1 MLGVFLIWYSIYSA
15 TPEER
20 KITLYHIANA
30 EPGWIILSIGL
41 GLLSHILRAY
51 RWKFLLH
58 PIGYDIKLSNSFM
71 SVMAGYLSNLGIP
84 RSGEVLRAG
93 LASNYEK
100 IPFQKAFGTVISER
114 LVDLLLLII
123 VVTVTLLLEFNK
135 LYNYLGNTLSNPLQT
150 LIILLLGI
158 GVGILLLRVFRNSTN
173 RFVQKIRS
181 FGEGLLE
188 GIRSIFKMKHKIS
201 FILLSALIW
210 VLYLIMFDVVR
221 YTVPETANL
230 SIGATLVAFV
240 AGTLAYSTTN
250 GGIGAYPL
258 AIGYA
263 LLLYGVEESAGK
275 AFGWILWSAQTA
287 LTLVF
292 GALSFLFL
300 PVLNRGD

>member
-20 KITLYHIANA
+20 QTTLRYISQAD
-30 EPGWIILSIGL
+30 PIWVILSILL

-51 RWKFLLH
+51 RWKFLLD
-58 PIGYDIKLSNSFM
+58 PLDYNIKLSNSFM
-71 SVMAGYLSNLGIP
+71 AIMAGYLSNLGIP

-93 LASNYEK
+93 LATTYEK
-100 IPFQKAFGTVISER
+100 IPFQKAFGTIISER
-114 LVDLLLLII
+114 LVDLLLLI
-123 VVTVTLLLEFNK
+123 VVVISTLLLESGK
-135 LYNYLGNTLSNPLQT
+135 LYEYLGDTLTSPVQT
-150 LIILLLGI
+150 LFILLAIIGI
-158 GVGILLLRVFRNSTN
+158 GILLLRVFKNSSNT
-173 RFVQKIRS
+173 FVQKIRS

-188 GIRSIFKMKHKIS
+188 GIRSIFKMKKKVL
-201 FILLSALIW
+201 FITYSVLIW
-210 VLYLIMFDVVR
+210 ALYIIMFDVVR
-221 YTVPETANL
+221 YTVPATADL
-230 SIGATLVAFV
+230 HLGAMLVAFV

-287 LTLVF
+287 LTLLI

-300 PVLNRGD
+300 PILNKVE